1 MPEGERVLP
10 REPLSE
16 AGALGSTPAV
26 QPRVWWDPRHPE
38 PPQPSRSPG
47 PRRRAGRGRRLGPK
61 AKAGGGAGPRAQPRT
76 GGRIQKR
83 AAAAAQFLQLITSV
97 GVSGGAGER
106 VRAPGKAGG
115 RAHKVCACGCASGG
129 LARLP
134 ERRVG
139 GPRAERPGAKGRAGS
154 GRGRGEAMRPA
165 EPVPPR

>member
-1 MPEGERVLP
+1 MKPV
-10 REPLSE
+10 PL
-16 AGALGSTPAV
+16 GAHLL
-26 QPRVWWDPRHPE
+26 
-38 PPQPSRSPG
+38 PSRGFGGIQGTRSLPSPSA
-47 PRRRAGRGRRLGPK
+47 PLDRAVGLGEVDGWGQRRRLGEVLAP
-61 AKAGGGAGPRAQPRT
+61 GHSPVL